1 MEMFLSKKHLQKMK
15 KEELTTF
22 ERELLNKMNI
32 QSMLIIQIE
41 DALKEIKLPMDKN
54 ILYQMNTEDL
64 TEFLEMV
71 ERMKENRKKI

>member
-1 MEMFLSKKHLQKMK
+1 MK

-32 QSMLIIQIE
+32 RSMLIIQIE
-41 DALKEIKLPMDKN
+41 DALKEIKLPTDKN

-64 TEFLEMV
+64 IEFLEMV
-71 ERMKENRKKI
+71 ERMKENRKKYDSKNETNGKK

>member
-1 MEMFLSKKHLQKMK
+1 MK

-41 DALKEIKLPMDKN
+41 DALKEIKLPTDKN

-71 ERMKENRKKI
+71 ERMKENRKKYDSKNETNGKK

>member
-1 MEMFLSKKHLQKMK
+1 MK